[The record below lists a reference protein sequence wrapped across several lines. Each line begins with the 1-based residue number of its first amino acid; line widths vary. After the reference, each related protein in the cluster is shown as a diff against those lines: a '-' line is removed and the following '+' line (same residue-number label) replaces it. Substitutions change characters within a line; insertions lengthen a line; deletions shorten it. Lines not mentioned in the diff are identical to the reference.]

1 MSKERIIHF
10 VLSPGDSD
18 LIAWRDSLPQRQFN
32 KLVNEILSAEYK
44 GKIATIPCKFSSTK
58 VTADHHY
65 RLIIRDVNARWYLK
79 QFGWGE
85 VTENIKKVIRK
96 HIKKNQSI
104 EKSANYELLIDV
116 LNRTRIKINLKT
128 DSTRGTEFRN
138 KKLIEA
144 YDKVIRKIFSSINEC
159 YAGDENQGDVSLGSL
174 DCNKLVD
181 EIFDSVFAAP
191 TEPATQIADENKPE
205 IEVVYENEPDDEV
218 LVEDDNVDF
227 GEYFSKMFFTEKY
240 DDIE

>member
-1 MSKERIIHF
+1 MSKEKVIHF
-10 VLSPGDSD
+10 VLSPSDSD

-32 KLVNEILSAEYK
+32 KLVNEILAAEYK
-44 GKIATIPCKFSSTK
+44 GKIATIPCKFSSAK

-104 EKSANYELLIDV
+104 EKSANYELVVELLKR
-116 LNRTRIKINLKT
+116 LNIKLNLKT
-128 DSTRGTEFRN
+128 DSTRGAEFRN

-144 YDKVIRKIFSSINEC
+144 YDRVIEKIFSSINEC
-159 YAGDENQGDVSLGSL
+159 YACDENQGDVSLGSIN
-174 DCNKLVD
+174 CNKIVD
-181 EIFDSVFAAP
+181 EIFDSVFSV
-191 TEPATQIADENKPE
+191 PAEQEVKVIDENRPKE
-205 IEVVYENEPDDEV
+205 FGKIFLDDFF
-218 LVEDDNVDF
+218 DDD
-227 GEYFSKMFFTEKY
+227 GYGY
-240 DDIE
+240 